1 MIERKRLK
9 ERIEFLWNIV
19 PAVLL
24 VGPRQC
30 GKTTLARSI
39 AKDHGGTVFDME
51 NPVDRA
57 ALADPYLTL
66 RALTGL
72 IVIDEIQHVPSL
84 FEVIRVLVDA
94 EPNARTFLF
103 LGSASF
109 RLLNQSSE
117 SLTGRCITVEMQG
130 LSVDELPET
139 DIERLWLRGGMP
151 RSFLATSDE
160 ASVVWRNAY
169 LASVLERDLPAH
181 GIRTPATTLRRMW
194 TMVAHYHTSSLN
206 LAALSRSLDVAPQTV
221 RGFLDVL
228 TDAMLIRQLQPWH
241 ANIGKRQRKTPKLL
255 IRDSG
260 LYHVTLGI
268 TNDVQLSTH
277 PNKGASWEAF
287 ALEHV
292 LAMMQPT
299 EAYTWATHQG
309 AELDLLM
316 VHNGK
321 RIGVEIKFTSQ
332 PRRTASM
339 QQAIVDLELDSVLV
353 VYPGAREFAIAE
365 NIAAVPLHQI
375 RPLATW

>member
-1 MIERKRLK
+1 
-9 ERIEFLWNIV
+9 
-19 PAVLL
+19 
-24 VGPRQC
+24 
-30 GKTTLARSI
+30 
-39 AKDHGGTVFDME
+39 
-51 NPVDRA
+51 
-57 ALADPYLTL
+57 
-66 RALTGL
+66 
-72 IVIDEIQHVPSL
+72 
-84 FEVIRVLVDA
+84 
-94 EPNARTFLF
+94 
-103 LGSASF
+103 
-109 RLLNQSSE
+109 
-117 SLTGRCITVEMQG
+117 
-130 LSVDELPET
+130 
-139 DIERLWLRGGMP
+139 MP

-228 TDAMLIRQLQPWH
+228 TDAMIIRQLQPWH

-255 IRDSG
+255 VRDSG
-260 LYHVTLGI
+260 LYHGTLGI

-287 ALEHV
+287 AVEQV
-292 LAMMQPT
+292 LTMMQPT
-299 EAYTWATHQG
+299 EAYTWVTHQG
-309 AELDLLM
+309 AEMDLLM

-321 RIGVEIKFTSQ
+321 RIGVEVTFTSQ

-353 VYPGAREFAIAE
+353 VYPGSREFAIAE

-375 RPLATW
+375 RTLDTW